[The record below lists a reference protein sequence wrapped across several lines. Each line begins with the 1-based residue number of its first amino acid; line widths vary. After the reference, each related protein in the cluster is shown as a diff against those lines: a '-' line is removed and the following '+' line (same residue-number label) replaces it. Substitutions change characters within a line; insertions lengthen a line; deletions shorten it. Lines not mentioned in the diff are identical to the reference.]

1 MPEQSSFKGLREG
14 EREIRKSIILDATV
28 NLFKE
33 KGFHAVG
40 MRDIAAV
47 AGISAAT
54 IYRYFPSR
62 DDIIVEALIQ
72 GINAIE
78 KELDTVLG
86 SGSITLEDLAIAV
99 VDYFFYNETVFQMM
113 CYFLTSSAIDPEANK
128 KFNMVS
134 EYFLN
139 MFNMKLKSKGIVTD
153 ALASQAFFA
162 SVSGVVLTFLH
173 YPGLND
179 DEKRTYM
186 HRLALAIIKGE
197 GGLTLLAG

>member
-1 MPEQSSFKGLREG
+1 MPEQSSFKELREG
-14 EREIRKSIILDATV
+14 ERELRKSIILDATV

-72 GINAIE
+72 GVNEIE
-78 KELDTVLG
+78 KALDLVLEAG
-86 SGSITLEDLAIAV
+86 PITLEELAIAV
-99 VDYFFYNETVFQMM
+99 VDYFFYNETIFQMM
-113 CYFLTSSAIDPEANK
+113 CYFLTSGAI
-128 KFNMVS
+128 VS

-139 MFNMKLKSKGIVTD
+139 MFNMKLKSKAIVTD
-153 ALASQAFFA
+153 SLASQAFFA

-179 DEKRTYM
+179 EEKKKYM

-197 GGLTLLAG
+197 KGLALLTG